1 MMGVLSVSRNFF
13 VPFGEKFAPT
23 REETVEEA
31 ALLVRRCAEPAQIG
45 ERTKTQQ
52 LRAARRLHMTPNQ
65 IKKIW
70 HRERRAIPTH
80 EYLHIKATV
89 ARLEERRRK
98 RAELRDQVREQAGL
112 VDQHEA
118 GPLERMARD
127 TSLDTD

>member
-1 MMGVLSVSRNFF
+1 MPGVLTVNRNFN

-65 IKKIW
+65 IKKLW

-89 ARLEERRRK
+89 ARLEERRRN
-98 RAELRDQVREQAGL
+98 RAELRGQIREQAGL
-112 VDQHEA
+112 VDQQDV
-118 GPLERMARD
+118 GPLERMARAPR
-127 TSLDTD
+127 LDED

>member
-1 MMGVLSVSRNFF
+1 MPGVLTVNRNFF

-65 IKKIW
+65 IKKLW

-89 ARLEERRRK
+89 ARLEERRRN
-98 RAELRDQVREQAGL
+98 RAELRGQIREQAGL
-112 VDQHEA
+112 VDQQDV
-118 GPLERMARD
+118 GPLERMARAPR
-127 TSLDTD
+127 LDED

>member
-1 MMGVLSVSRNFF
+1 MPGVLTVNRNFF

-65 IKKIW
+65 IKKLW

-89 ARLEERRRK
+89 ARLEERRRN
-98 RAELRDQVREQAGL
+98 RAELRGQIREQAGL
-112 VDQHEA
+112 VDQQA
-118 GPLERMARD
+118 VGPLERMARAPR
-127 TSLDTD
+127 LDED